1 MRLGAAMAIVRMG
14 DRDADKRLTKAEYVQ
29 GSTIPDGALAQM
41 KTKAPAGVVDAA
53 VAGMRKKADARFE
66 RMDLD
71 HDGFLTLEEMT
82 PA

>member
-1 MRLGAAMAIVRMG
+1 MAVVRMG

-29 GSTIPDGALAQM
+29 GSTIPDEALAQM
-41 KTKAPAGVVDAA
+41 KSKAPAALVDAA
-53 VAGMRKKADARFE
+53 ISGMRKKAAARFE
-66 RMDLD
+66 GLDLD